1 MAITLVSGQVAQ
13 GSIGSGS
20 ALTIV
25 LPNAPTTGNLVV
37 AEVVYGGTTATITC
51 VDNNGNAYTPTPNS
65 PVTLPQGARGAI
77 FYLKDA
83 PSNAS
88 ATITFTQSV
97 VGSDMAG
104 HAAEFAGANKTA
116 PFDVE
121 ASHISATSQ
130 TNINDP
136 SLTPSGD
143 NSLLF
148 GMVSSSGG
156 LTTVNSPWTALGTV
170 VLGNWAEYLVQTT
183 KQAQAISFT
192 QSGASIWIAMEA
204 AFKVAGQAVVI
215 NATSTTTTT
224 LVKGITR
231 TIAATATSTAS
242 ILKRALKRILANAT
256 TTAFVSATKT
266 FIGSTNVVINATVNT
281 TTTLKKGVSF
291 AVNAIATTMSFA
303 GKLFGAVVDAVV
315 NTVSLVATSTKRNIF
330 IFGRNIILSF
340 DENPFG
346 TRRTIFA
353 FQEVEPTTTPDDLVG
368 SFQCNVDAG
377 AGLWSGASGTFTIDF
392 DK

>member
-136 SLTPSGD
+136 TLTPSGD

-204 AFKVAGQAVVI
+204 AFKIAGQSVVV

-224 LVKGITR
+224 VTKRVTR
-231 TIAATATSTAS
+231 AISATATSTS
-242 ILKRALKRILANAT
+242 NVIRRALKALLATAT
-256 TTAFVSATKT
+256 SSTFVQATQA
-266 FIGSTNVVINATVNT
+266 FIGSTSKVINATCTSSSTTVKRVFTAINAIVSTLTFSGKQFNVIINAIVNT
-281 TTTLKKGVSF
+281 LDLLISSTHKTIFTF
-291 AVNAIATTMSFA
+291 
-303 GKLFGAVVDAVV
+303 GKNILQALDQ
-315 NTVSLVATSTKRNIF
+315 NIF
-330 IFGRNIILSF
+330 
-340 DENPFG
+340 E

-353 FQEVEPTTTPDDLVG
+353 YQETEPEASPSDLSG
-368 SFQCNVDAG
+368 TFICNVDGAAG
-377 AGLWSGASGTFTIDF
+377 IWSGASGSFNLDF
-392 DK
+392 EE